1 MFAPEDTLPQHRS
14 RANIQPPPHHHHR
27 RRNTTTAAFMIHS
40 RHDQA
45 RQRNEGQIAKAWG
58 VGGRAWRRS
67 SLPLRG
73 AERSSGKFRG
83 ECGQRFYG
91 SVRGH
96 SGGSLRE
103 VFGRN
108 LQGHS
113 EILLRER
120 SNEDGGNFVENSLE
134 KDEYFGENLDGNDGS
149 FQERWGGNDRRIR
162 EARRASD
169 PVVEG
174 PRRTLGRSERA
185 AMVLGRSE
193 GAAVPL
199 GQSEGASIAHGQ
211 AEGAAMVL
219 GQSESAAMILGQSKP
234 ATMVG
239 LETEGSIA
247 LLLGDEEEAVGRQG
261 MELISSPKPKKF
273 AWGECGQG
281 APVVPDGDSE
291 RAIGGWG
298 GGRGGGCNGV
308 GGDVGGGKASEKAFS
323 PFSPLLFHTNPRR
336 ISPAVGASA
345 NAAATLTSDTNT
357 NTNNKNNNGY
367 NRNNININPT
377 CVPTSPSGGRK
388 PPPQSTPRSTPPY
401 AFSPY
406 TYASTWTS
414 ATMKQRGFPTGGK
427 AVTAGIRVFSTAE
440 GRGRVASAAAT
451 SASAVAVVSAP
462 AAVVMPPGRRVSSA
476 VGGRRRRAASVTA
489 AATGAAEEGTTTV
502 TFRGGR
508 KRRVSVPL
516 YAGKAVTADKM
527 ADMERVLR

>member
-113 EILLRER
+113 EILSRER

-134 KDEYFGENLDGNDGS
+134 KDEYFGDNLDGNEGS
-149 FQERWGGNDRRIR
+149 FQERSGGNDRRIR
-162 EARRASD
+162 ESRGASD

-261 MELISSPKPKKF
+261 MELISSPKPNNF

-298 GGRGGGCNGV
+298 GV
-308 GGDVGGGKASEKAFS
+308 GEGAVMVLVAMLVAEKLLRRRFRR
-323 PFSPLLFHTNPRR
+323 SPLCSFTQTREE
-336 ISPAVGASA
+336 
-345 NAAATLTSDTNT
+345 
-357 NTNNKNNNGY
+357 
-367 NRNNININPT
+367 
-377 CVPTSPSGGRK
+377 
-388 PPPQSTPRSTPPY
+388 
-401 AFSPY
+401 F
-406 TYASTWTS
+406 
-414 ATMKQRGFPTGGK
+414 
-427 AVTAGIRVFSTAE
+427 
-440 GRGRVASAAAT
+440 
-451 SASAVAVVSAP
+451 
-462 AAVVMPPGRRVSSA
+462 
-476 VGGRRRRAASVTA
+476 RRR
-489 AATGAAEEGTTTV
+489 
-502 TFRGGR
+502 
-508 KRRVSVPL
+508 
-516 YAGKAVTADKM
+516 
-527 ADMERVLR
+527 